1 MFTSIFTVIV
11 FTFMMLVYMIPGLIA
26 FYRGHHNAL
35 AIAMTNLVFG
45 WSLIGWGIAL
55 IWALTNPKK

>member
-11 FTFMMLVYMIPGLIA
+11 FTFMMLIYMIPGLIA
-26 FYRGHHNAL
+26 FKRGHHNAL

-45 WSLIGWGIAL
+45 WSMIGWGIAL
-55 IWALTNPKK
+55 IWSLTNPEK

>member
-26 FYRGHHNAL
+26 YVRGHHNAL

-45 WSLIGWGIAL
+45 WSLLGWGIAL
-55 IWALTNPKK
+55 VWALTNPKK

>member
-26 FYRGHHNAL
+26 YHRGHHNAL

-55 IWALTNPKK
+55 IWSLTNPEK